1 MTAKDEELRRIQ
13 KAVNNAT
20 RKLQN
25 DHRNHQAQADRMIG
39 AQASLI
45 RQYKETISQR
55 DATIRGK
62 DAAISDLKR
71 EMANMRF
78 AYGAIS

>member
-25 DHRNHQAQADRMIG
+25 DHRTHQAAADRMIG

-45 RQYKETISQR
+45 RQYRETIASK
-55 DATIRGK
+55 DETI
-62 DAAISDLKR
+62 ADLKR
-71 EMANMRF
+71 DIANLKF